1 MFQGKFEHTVDE
13 KGRMAIPAPFRKK
26 LQNGPETEEVS
37 VYVTISDQCLAV
49 YTASEWS
56 MKIAQIAKLNQF
68 DPKVMAFKRIFVGCA
83 QECQVDKAGR
93 ILLPP
98 DLRRDLKIDRNCVI
112 VGQIEK
118 FEIWS
123 AERWNDSYNQLS
135 DQVAAVYASL
145 ADFGIQ
151 I

>member
-1 MFQGKFEHTVDE
+1 MFQGKFEHSVDE

-26 LQNGPETEEVS
+26 LVTDENSEDIN
-37 VYVTISDQCLAV
+37 VYVTISDQCLAA

-56 MKIAQIAKLNQF
+56 AKMAQISKLNQF

-83 QECQVDKAGR
+83 QECPVDKAGR
-93 ILLPP
+93 ILLPA
-98 DLRRDLKIDRNCVI
+98 DLRKNMQIDRDCVVI
-112 VGQIEK
+112 GQIEK

-123 AERWNDSYNQLS
+123 TERWNNSYNQLS
-135 DQVAAVYASL
+135 DQVATVYASL
-145 ADFGIQ
+145 AELGIQ